1 MPHTHGEW
9 LASHVPTA
17 HPHLSEDHGHLSL
30 AWASI
35 GEILDDLLE
44 RISQGTAARGHEA
57 PCESG
62 SPSRNGTGSTE
73 PSALS

>member
-1 MPHTHGEW
+1 VVCTRRLNVLSGRYPLGRGRLKQVLDRFVPHTHGEW

-44 RISQGTAARGHEA
+44 RI
-57 PCESG
+57 
-62 SPSRNGTGSTE
+62 
-73 PSALS
+73 

>member
-1 MPHTHGEW
+1 VPHTHGEW

-44 RISQGTAARGHEA
+44 RI
-57 PCESG
+57 
-62 SPSRNGTGSTE
+62 
-73 PSALS
+73 